1 MTWMYFMPPGPG
13 STWAMEEKQVES
25 VQKQKLIWGESFH
38 LSGGGGGVYF
48 RGVHGRGALC
58 SFSELCDSCFDFF
71 WLILNKFS
79 FSYLVLC
86 SFS

>member
-1 MTWMYFMPPGPG
+1 
-13 STWAMEEKQVES
+13 MEEKQVEN
-25 VQKQKLIWGESFH
+25 VQKQKLICGKPFH
-38 LSGGGGGVYF
+38 LSGGLGGGGMYF

-58 SFSELCDSCFDFF
+58 YFSELCDSCFDFF
-71 WLILNKFS
+71 LILSKYS